1 MQELY
6 LYLWSEPVCIEN
18 VGLQITADCRLQ
30 IEYMYV
36 GTLNDF
42 MLELSEEHFSWNL
55 HGKYHWVW
63 HVSVIPLNTHEDAL
77 DSQ

>member
-30 IEYMYV
+30 FEYMYV

-42 MLELSEEHFSWNL
+42 MLELSEEHFS
-55 HGKYHWVW
+55 
-63 HVSVIPLNTHEDAL
+63 
-77 DSQ
+77 